1 MLVPLTMQP
10 VANRR
15 RCRFRFEDIDLGDMH
30 AGDAFGAEDSR
41 HSGHFVLRHLTDLE
55 PVLVAELPVE
65 DLGVLLEPLLLPA
78 LHHHACALLVDPPQR
93 NLEAECMGV
102 GYLGCQSRC

>member
-41 HSGHFVLRHLTDLE
+41 HSGHFVLRQLTNLK

-65 DLGVLLEPLLLPA
+65 DLGVLDPLLSYCDAAEDYDAAVATDVHPA
-78 LHHHACALLVDPPQR
+78 AQPH
-93 NLEAECMGV
+93 
-102 GYLGCQSRC
+102 